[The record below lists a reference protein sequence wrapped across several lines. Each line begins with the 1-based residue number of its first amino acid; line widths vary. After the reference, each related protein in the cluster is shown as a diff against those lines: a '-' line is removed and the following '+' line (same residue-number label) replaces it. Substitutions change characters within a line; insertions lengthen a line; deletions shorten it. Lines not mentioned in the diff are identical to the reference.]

1 MTDATGERARPAKG
15 GGWFNAHGLVLRVVA
30 FLTIALMPIG
40 LIAIYQTAEFQRET
54 LRRSELSLLALTA
67 QAGAPVEQ
75 TIERAFGVAEAL
87 GVVIDELDDPASCSS
102 YLDRYI
108 EGRRLYALI
117 GLVDPDGIMRC
128 SSHDVPLDMRDTR
141 IWEQMSL
148 SPDAIV
154 TLNQRDEVADE
165 PVINVASPIERD
177 GEFRGY
183 VQLAIP
189 QRRIAAPVGPA
200 EADRKPVQ
208 LVTYNELGEV
218 LTLQNPDRPL
228 ETLLPEGFDLREKT
242 GLRAVAASGRS
253 PEGEQLVYAVT
264 PLVTGTVFELG
275 IWPASGAFASP
286 LLPSLFP
293 ILMWAASLLVAYYAI
308 HRLVIRHV
316 RRLGRSMRRFG
327 TSRQLPQQGST
338 GDMSRELREIEG
350 EFVQMAGNILQDEAR
365 LEDQLRERGILLKE
379 VHHRVKNNLQLISS
393 IMSMQMRRTPD
404 ATTREI
410 LSRLQDR
417 VLGLATIHRT
427 LYESQ
432 DVGRVNAARLL
443 REIVAQQSG
452 ASSPRPEMTTRL
464 DLEDLELLPDQAVP
478 LSLLTSEALANAL
491 ANAAPDAEGAVWVS
505 VSMRAEAGGMVRIE
519 IANSAGA
526 APQGHEE
533 ASGKGPRAQGLGMNL
548 IQAFAA
554 QLGGPSETL
563 HEGNVYRLSTA
574 FPVREMQYDPQD
586 Y

>member
-1 MTDATGERARPAKG
+1 MTQSIGERDRAARA
-15 GGWFNAHGLVLRVVA
+15 GGWFSAHGLVLRVVA

-87 GVVIDELDDPASCSS
+87 GVVIDELDDPASCSA
-102 YLDRYI
+102 YLNRYI
-108 EGRRLYALI
+108 EGRKLYAMI

-128 SSHDVPLDMRDTR
+128 SSRADSLDMRGTR
-141 IWEQMSL
+141 IWEQMDIA
-148 SPDAIV
+148 PNAIV
-154 TLNQRDEVADE
+154 TLSQRPEIAEE
-165 PVINVASPIERD
+165 PVINVASPIVED
-177 GEFRGY
+177 GALVGY

-189 QRRIAAPVGPA
+189 QRRIASPVTALQA
-200 EADRKPVQ
+200 ERQPMQ
-208 LVTYNELGEV
+208 LVTYNELGEI
-218 LTLQNPDRPL
+218 LTIQNPDRPL
-228 ETLLPEGFDLREKT
+228 ETLLPEGFDLASKT
-242 GLRAVAASGRS
+242 GLRATATAARS
-253 PEGEQLVYAVT
+253 PSGERLVYAVT
-264 PLVTGTVFELG
+264 PLVTGAVFALG
-275 IWPASGAFASP
+275 VWPASEGFASP

-293 ILMWAASLLVAYYAI
+293 VLMWAASLLVAYYAI

-316 RRLGRSMRRFG
+316 SRLGRSMRRFG
-327 TSRQLPQQGST
+327 ANRQLPPRGSAS
-338 GDMSRELREIEG
+338 DMSRELREIEG

-393 IMSMQMRRTPD
+393 IMSMQMRRTRD

-427 LYESQ
+427 LYESE

-452 ASSPRPEMTTRL
+452 GAGTRADLAVKL

-491 ANAAPDAEGAVWVS
+491 ANAAPDAEGAVWIS
-505 VSMRAEAGGMVRIE
+505 VALRREENGMACLE
-519 IANSAGA
+519 IANSAA
-526 APQGHEE
+526 ARDA
-533 ASGKGPRAQGLGMNL
+533 ASAGPRGQGLGMNL

-554 QLGGPSETL
+554 QLGGPSETR
-563 HEGNVYRLSTA
+563 HEAGVYRLTTRFA
-574 FPVREMQYDPQD
+574 VREMQYDPQD

>member
-1 MTDATGERARPAKG
+1 MSDATGERDRAASAGR
-15 GGWFNAHGLVLRVVA
+15 WFSAHGLVLRVVA

-108 EGRRLYALI
+108 EGRRLYAMI
-117 GLVDPDGIMRC
+117 GLVDPDGTMRC
-128 SSHDVPLDMRDTR
+128 SSLDRPLDMRETG
-141 IWEQMSL
+141 IWEQMSVTP
-148 SPDAIV
+148 SPIV
-154 TLNQRDEVADE
+154 TLSQRPEIADE
-165 PVINVASPIERD
+165 PVINVASPIEEGGR
-177 GEFRGY
+177 FMGY

-189 QRRIAAPVGPA
+189 QRRIAAPSGLIAA
-200 EADRKPVQ
+200 ERRPIQ
-208 LVTYNELGEV
+208 LVTYNELGEQ
-218 LTLQNPDRPL
+218 LTVQNPDRPL
-228 ETLLPEGFDLREKT
+228 DTLLPEDFDLSSRT
-242 GLRAVAASGRS
+242 GLRGTATAAVS
-253 PEGEQLVYAVT
+253 PEGERLVYAMT
-264 PLVTGTVFELG
+264 PLVTGAVFALG
-275 IWPASGAFASP
+275 IWPAAEGVASP

-316 RRLGRSMRRFG
+316 SRLGRSMRRFG
-327 TSRQLPQQGST
+327 ANRQLPSQAST

-393 IMSMQMRRTPD
+393 ITSMQMRRTPD

-427 LYESQ
+427 LYESE

-443 REIVAQQSG
+443 REIVAQQGAASG
-452 ASSPRPEMTTRL
+452 AGPELATRL

-491 ANAAPDAEGAVWVS
+491 SNAAPDETGEPWVAVSLRREAE
-505 VSMRAEAGGMVRIE
+505 GMVRLE
-519 IANSAGA
+519 IANSAAAETAREAGA
-526 APQGHEE
+526 TR
-533 ASGKGPRAQGLGMNL
+533 SQGLGTNL

-554 QLGGPSETL
+554 QLGGPSETS
-563 HEGNVYRLSTA
+563 HELGVYRLSTR
-574 FPVREMQYDPQD
+574 FRVREMQYDPQD

>member
-1 MTDATGERARPAKG
+1 MSETTGERDRTASAG
-15 GGWFNAHGLVLRVVA
+15 NWFSAHGLVLRVVA

-108 EGRRLYALI
+108 EGRRLYAMI
-117 GLVDPDGIMRC
+117 GLVDPDGTMRC
-128 SSHDVPLDMRDTR
+128 SSLAGPLDMRDTG
-141 IWEQMSL
+141 IWKQMSATP
-148 SPDAIV
+148 SAIV
-154 TLNQRDEVADE
+154 TLSQRPEIADE
-165 PVINVASPIERD
+165 PVINVASPIEESGR
-177 GEFRGY
+177 FMGY

-189 QRRIAAPVGPA
+189 QRRIAAPSGLIAA
-200 EADRKPVQ
+200 ERRPIQ
-208 LVTYNELGEV
+208 LVTYNELGEQ
-218 LTLQNPDRPL
+218 LTVQNPDRPL
-228 ETLLPEGFDLREKT
+228 DSLLPEGFDLSSRT
-242 GLRAVAASGRS
+242 GLRGTATAATS
-253 PEGEQLVYAVT
+253 PQGERLVYAMT
-264 PLVTGTVFELG
+264 PLVTGEVFALG
-275 IWPASGAFASP
+275 IWPASEGFAST

-293 ILMWAASLLVAYYAI
+293 ILMWGASLLVAYYAI

-316 RRLGRSMRRFG
+316 SRLGRSMRRFG
-327 TSRQLPQQGST
+327 ANRQLPSQAST

-443 REIVAQQSG
+443 REIVAQQGAASG
-452 ASSPRPEMTTRL
+452 AGPELTTRL

-491 ANAAPDAEGAVWVS
+491 SNVSPDETGECWVEVSLHREAE
-505 VSMRAEAGGMVRIE
+505 GMVRLE
-519 IANSAGA
+519 ITNSAATEAMQDA
-526 APQGHEE
+526 AP
-533 ASGKGPRAQGLGMNL
+533 SRSQGLGTNL

-554 QLGGPSETL
+554 QLGGPSETS
-563 HEGNVYRLSTA
+563 HELGVYRLSTR
-574 FPVREMQYDPQD
+574 FRVREMQYDTQD

>member
-1 MTDATGERARPAKG
+1 MTDTTGERDRTAQA
-15 GGWFNAHGLVLRVVA
+15 GGWFSAHGLVLRVVA

-87 GVVIDELDDPASCSS
+87 GVVIDELDDPTSCSS
-102 YLDRYI
+102 YLNRYI
-108 EGRRLYALI
+108 EGRRLYAMI
-117 GLVDPDGIMRC
+117 GLVDSDGTMRC
-128 SSHDVPLDMRDTR
+128 SSLAQPLDMRDTG
-141 IWEQMSL
+141 IWKQMSVTP
-148 SPDAIV
+148 STIV
-154 TLNQRDEVADE
+154 TLSQRPEIADE
-165 PVINVASPIERD
+165 PVINVASPIEEN
-177 GEFRGY
+177 GQFMGY

-189 QRRIAAPVGPA
+189 QRRIAAPAGLIAA
-200 EADRKPVQ
+200 ERRPIQ
-208 LVTYNELGEV
+208 LVTYNELGER

-228 ETLLPEGFDLREKT
+228 ETLLPEDFDLSSQT
-242 GLRAVAASGRS
+242 GLRPTATAGLS
-253 PEGEQLVYAVT
+253 PDGERLVYAVT
-264 PLVTGTVFELG
+264 PLVTGAVFALG
-275 IWPASGAFASP
+275 IWPASEGFASP

-316 RRLGRSMRRFG
+316 RNLGRSMRRFG
-327 TSRQLPQQGST
+327 ANRQLPAQAST

-365 LEDQLRERGILLKE
+365 VEDQLRERGILLKE

-443 REIVAQQSG
+443 REIVAQQSVASG
-452 ASSPRPEMTTRL
+452 AGTDLETKL

-491 ANAAPDAEGAVWVS
+491 SNAAPGENGKPWVAVSLRREAED
-505 VSMRAEAGGMVRIE
+505 MVCLE
-519 IANSAGA
+519 IANSAATENGDA
-526 APQGHEE
+526 TTMR
-533 ASGKGPRAQGLGMNL
+533 PRAQGLGTNR

-554 QLGGPSETL
+554 QLGGPSETR
-563 HEGNVYRLSTA
+563 HELGVYKLSTR

>member
-1 MTDATGERARPAKG
+1 MTTWNGERNRAAQA
-15 GGWFNAHGLVLRVVA
+15 GGWFSAHGLVLRVIA

-87 GVVIDELDDPASCSS
+87 GVVIDELDDPAACSS

-108 EGRRLYALI
+108 EGRRLYAMI
-117 GLVDPDGIMRC
+117 GLVDPDGVMRC
-128 SSHDVPLDMRDTR
+128 SSLDQPLDMRETK
-141 IWEQMSL
+141 IWEQMSV
-148 SPDAIV
+148 SPNTIV
-154 TLNQRDEVADE
+154 TLNQRDEVAEE
-165 PVINVASPIERD
+165 PVINVASPIEAE
-177 GEFRGY
+177 GELVGY

-189 QRRIAAPVGPA
+189 QRRIAAPVTLVSP
-200 EADRKPVQ
+200 DRHPIQ

-228 ETLLPEGFDLREKT
+228 DTLLPEGFDLRDQT
-242 GLRAVAASGRS
+242 GLRATATAARS
-253 PEGEQLVYAVT
+253 PDGERLVYAVT
-264 PLVTGTVFELG
+264 PLVTGAVFALG
-275 IWPASGAFASP
+275 IWPAAEGFSSQM
-286 LLPSLFP
+286 LPNLFP
-293 ILMWAASLLVAYYAI
+293 LLMWAASLLVAYYAI

-327 TSRQLPQQGST
+327 TNRQLPPQGIP

-393 IMSMQMRRTPD
+393 IMSMQMRRTRDP
-404 ATTREI
+404 ATREI

-443 REIVAQQSG
+443 REIVAQQSVAG
-452 ASSPRPEMTTRL
+452 SGRPEFATRL

-491 ANAAPDAEGAVWVS
+491 ANASPGEEGLPWVS
-505 VSMRAEAGGMVRIE
+505 VSLHREAGDMVRLE
-519 IANSAGA
+519 IANSAA
-526 APQGHEE
+526 TDADTVK
-533 ASGKGPRAQGLGMNL
+533 SGPRAQGLGMNL

-554 QLGGPSETL
+554 QLGGPSEAR
-563 HEGNVYRLSTA
+563 HEDGVYRLSIA
-574 FPVREMQYDPQD
+574 FAVREMQYDPQD

>member
-1 MTDATGERARPAKG
+1 MTETTGERDRAAQA
-15 GGWFNAHGLVLRVVA
+15 GGWFSAHGLVLRVVA

-87 GVVIDELDDPASCSS
+87 GVVIDELDDAESCSS

-108 EGRRLYALI
+108 EGRRLYAMI
-117 GLVDPDGIMRC
+117 GLVDADGIMRC
-128 SSHDVPLDMRDTR
+128 SSLDAPLDMRETR
-141 IWEQMSL
+141 IWEQMSV
-148 SPDAIV
+148 SPNSIV
-154 TLNQRDEVADE
+154 TLSQRTEIADE
-165 PVINVASPIERD
+165 PVINVASPIET
-177 GEFRGY
+177 GNGFKGY

-189 QRRIAAPVGPA
+189 QRRIASPVSSVSP
-200 EADRKPVQ
+200 DRKPIQ

-218 LTLQNPDRPL
+218 LTVQNAGKPL
-228 ETLLPEGFDLREKT
+228 EDLLPEGFDLSEQT
-242 GLRAVAASGRS
+242 GLRATASAARAPSGER
-253 PEGEQLVYAVT
+253 LVYAVT
-264 PLVTGTVFELG
+264 PLVTGAVFALG
-275 IWPASGAFASP
+275 IWPAAEGFAT
-286 LLPSLFP
+286 LWLTNLFP

-327 TSRQLPQQGST
+327 ANRQLPPQGT
-338 GDMSRELREIEG
+338 AGDMSRELREIEG

-393 IMSMQMRRTPD
+393 IMSMQMRRTQDP
-404 ATTREI
+404 ATREI

-427 LYESQ
+427 LYESE

-452 ASSPRPEMTTRL
+452 ASGARPEMTTRL

-478 LSLLTSEALANAL
+478 LSLLTSEALANAM
-491 ANAAPDAEGAVWVS
+491 ANATPDAEGTTWVS
-505 VSMRAEAGGMVRIE
+505 VSLRRENGGTVRLE
-519 IANSAGA
+519 ISNSAPSAMPDQKTASKGA
-526 APQGHEE
+526 
-533 ASGKGPRAQGLGMNL
+533 RAQGLGMNL

-563 HEGNVYRLSTA
+563 HEAGIYRLSTG